1 MTTSQNDLRNLKEQQ
16 QYDFTTEIDYAHRSR
31 RGLGEDVVRS
41 ISALKNEPQWMLD
54 FRLKAL
60 DIFLRMPMPAWG
72 VDLGALNFEEFYY
85 FMRATPEK
93 ARTWEDVP
101 DAIKDTFDKLG
112 VPEAERRF
120 LAGVETQM
128 DSESV
133 YSSLKAEWE
142 RHGIIFVDMDT
153 AVQKYPDLVQK
164 YISTVVPIADNKF
177 AALNSAFWSGGSF
190 VYVPAGVNVEIPLQ
204 AYFRIN
210 AQSLGQFERT
220 IIIAEEGSNVHYI
233 EGCFLAGSRVATRH
247 GLKFIETMAVGDE
260 VLTHTG
266 VYRKVYHTMRRPYTG
281 KIYTIRYYGDSAQ
294 ELRVTEDHPFLVVK
308 RQRRRER
315 NREFVPQW
323 VTASELSVGD
333 YLVIPVRQPASQ
345 QESSPRVTITLRPV
359 GMLTAIERDVS
370 FPQEPEFYR
379 LLGYFFSEGHISNE
393 HYLTLSFGA
402 HETEYIQDAIALLT
416 RYGKKA
422 PIENEVYQNGQT
434 LVLCSTEI
442 ARAFAY
448 EFGSTAYDKHVPD
461 WVLESPLPLL
471 REFVRGMWRGDGNYS
486 PKKKMF
492 RYNSISRSL
501 AYAFRDALLRLGIPA
516 SVNMQQRKPPR
527 QPLYAVIIASPYN
540 TKFGDIV
547 DMSAPD
553 GSLKGS
559 PFHLDAQYLY
569 VPIRSITVEEMQT
582 EVYNFSVEEDESY
595 VCEGVISHNCTA
607 PQYTTAALHTG
618 VIEIFVGKGAR
629 ARYTTIQNWSTNVY
643 NLVTQRAVV
652 EEDGAMAWVD
662 GNLGCLAEGSTVT
675 TPIGLRAIE
684 ALEVGDAVL
693 SFDEASGQLVFR
705 KVLAKRFSGY
715 QRVREV
721 SYGERR
727 LRVTDNHPFYSY
739 IYTPERPKKLGRY
752 QLAYVRA
759 DHLTQAIVPRRSV
772 DFGQSYLLK
781 IPEVETTFTSRNQ
794 HTDTFE
800 ATRNRATRLTLPE
813 RSTMDLMWLFGLFLG
828 DGNIYRESAQN
839 GGTRYAKVGFS
850 IPRDNRARDKL
861 IRCMTE
867 IIDTPPT
874 ERKDGIQLT
883 WNSVELADLFGLQ
896 GLEGTA
902 DTKRI
907 PEWVFSTPESHR
919 LAFLAGYI
927 DADGTVS
934 ISKRRILIKS
944 VNRQLLQDVARL
956 AVTLGITPRI
966 YTEFAEERQV
976 VIMGYTTTAHGSHRI
991 ELPVDSRLLD
1001 YVCEGTKQKMLLVP
1015 NSVLKQHHHVGRS
1028 NIEVPGTV
1036 EVVDVLVGE
1045 PSSSDVPTW
1054 DIEVEGTGNFV
1065 AEGFIV
1071 HNSGITMKYP
1081 AVVLKGP
1088 RAHGEVLS
1096 IAFAGDNQH
1105 FDAGA
1110 KAIHLAPHT
1119 SSLITSKSISKGNG
1133 RADYRGLVRVAKGAV
1148 GTHSKVT
1155 CDALLLDPESRTDT
1169 YPYMDVSEDDSH
1181 IEHEATVSKIS
1192 EDQLFYLMSRGL
1204 PENRAAAMIIS
1215 GFLEPFVK
1223 ELPME
1228 YAVELNRL
1236 IDLQMEGSVG

>member
-1 MTTSQNDLRNLKEQQ
+1 MATPHDDLRDLKDQQ
-16 QYDFTTEIDYAHRSR
+16 QYDFTTDIDYAHQSR

-60 DIFLRMPMPAWG
+60 DIFNRMPMPTWG
-72 VDLGALNFEEFYY
+72 VDLGALDFEEFYY
-85 FMRATPEK
+85 FMRAAPEK
-93 ARTWEDVP
+93 ARTWDDVP

-112 VPEAERRF
+112 IPEAERKF

-133 YSSLKAEWE
+133 YTSLKAEWE
-142 RHGIIFVDMDT
+142 SHGIIFVDMDT

-220 IIIAEEGSNVHYI
+220 IIIAENGSNVHYI
-233 EGCFLAGSRVATRH
+233 EG
-247 GLKFIETMAVGDE
+247 
-260 VLTHTG
+260 
-266 VYRKVYHTMRRPYTG
+266 
-281 KIYTIRYYGDSAQ
+281 
-294 ELRVTEDHPFLVVK
+294 
-308 RQRRRER
+308 
-315 NREFVPQW
+315 
-323 VTASELSVGD
+323 
-333 YLVIPVRQPASQ
+333 
-345 QESSPRVTITLRPV
+345 
-359 GMLTAIERDVS
+359 
-370 FPQEPEFYR
+370 
-379 LLGYFFSEGHISNE
+379 
-393 HYLTLSFGA
+393 
-402 HETEYIQDAIALLT
+402 
-416 RYGKKA
+416 
-422 PIENEVYQNGQT
+422 
-434 LVLCSTEI
+434 
-442 ARAFAY
+442 
-448 EFGSTAYDKHVPD
+448 
-461 WVLESPLPLL
+461 
-471 REFVRGMWRGDGNYS
+471 
-486 PKKKMF
+486 
-492 RYNSISRSL
+492 
-501 AYAFRDALLRLGIPA
+501 
-516 SVNMQQRKPPR
+516 
-527 QPLYAVIIASPYN
+527 
-540 TKFGDIV
+540 
-547 DMSAPD
+547 
-553 GSLKGS
+553 
-559 PFHLDAQYLY
+559 
-569 VPIRSITVEEMQT
+569 
-582 EVYNFSVEEDESY
+582 
-595 VCEGVISHNCTA
+595 CTA

-618 VIEIFVGKGAR
+618 VIEIFVGKRAQ

-652 EEDGAMAWVD
+652 EEDGVMAWVD

-675 TPIGLRAIE
+675 TPTGLRSIE
-684 ALEVGDAVL
+684 VLEVGDDVL

-739 IYTPERPKKLGRY
+739 IYTPERAKKLGRY

-759 DHLTQAIVPRRSV
+759 DHLSQAIVPRRSI
-772 DFGQSYLLK
+772 DFGQPYLLK
-781 IPEVETTFTSRNQ
+781 VPEVRTTFTSRNQ

-800 ATRNRATRLTLPE
+800 ATRSRAARLTLPE
-813 RSTMDLMWLFGLFLG
+813 HSTVDLMWLFGLFLG
-828 DGNIYRESAQN
+828 DGNIYRQPAQN
-839 GGTRYAKVGFS
+839 SGTRYAKVGFS
-850 IPRDNRARDKL
+850 VPRNNRARDKL
-861 IRCMTE
+861 IRCMAE

-874 ERKDGIQLT
+874 ERKDGVQLT

-927 DADGTVS
+927 DADGTLP

-976 VIMGYTTTAHGSHRI
+976 IIMGYTMTAHGSYRV
-991 ELPVDSRLLD
+991 ELPVDPRLLD
-1001 YVCEGTKQKMLLVP
+1001 YVCEETKQKMLLVP
-1015 NSVLKQHHHVGRS
+1015 NSALQQHRHVGRS
-1028 NIEVPGTV
+1028 NIELSETV
-1036 EVVDVLVGE
+1036 EVVDVTVGE
-1045 PSSSDVPTW
+1045 SSAEDVPTW

-1105 FDAGA
+1105 YDAGA

-1148 GTHSKVT
+1148 GAHSKVT
-1155 CDALLLDPESRTDT
+1155 CDALLLDPQSRTDT
-1169 YPYMDVSEDDSH
+1169 YPYMDVNEDESH

-1204 PENRAAAMIIS
+1204 TEKRAAAMIVS